1 MRVCM
6 KHSFLLV
13 LASMLIVA
21 CGSNGSEDHAA
32 ATKAHADSVK
42 ASIEAVYSIMSS
54 GGNLDD
60 LDKYIAADFVEHQ
73 KMPGYPDGLEGLK
86 KMMGDFHAAYSD
98 LKTTVVDVIVDG
110 DKAAAIYHMTGT
122 NTGDFMGMPA
132 TNKTFDIHGI
142 DWMRFEN
149 GKSVEHWGFMEEMK
163 MMTQLGMM
171 PEHDMPEGEKATS
184 EEPAEGA

>member
-1 MRVCM
+1 M
-6 KHSFLLV
+6 KHVLTLLV
-13 LASMLIVA
+13 TALLIGA
-21 CGSNGSEDHAA
+21 CSDSSGDEMAA
-32 ATKAHADSVK
+32 AKAKADSIK
-42 ASIEAVYSIMSS
+42 ASITAVYDIMSS
-54 GGNLDD
+54 GGNLDE
-60 LDKYIAADFVEHQ
+60 LDKHIATDFVEHQ

-86 KMMGDFHAAYSD
+86 MMMTDFHGAYSD

-132 TNKTFDIHGI
+132 TNKSFDIHGV

-163 MMTQLGMM
+163 MMMQLGMM
-171 PEHDMPEGEKATS
+171 PESMEHEGGEMPDPHAG
-184 EEPAEGA
+184 G